1 MSRKVSISLFLTIII
16 MITIITV
23 TILNNGITIYNPAPN
38 MTATILNEVKAYETE
53 YVYNESMPSTAEPL
67 TLVEGINGLDY
78 TYDGLTYTHL
88 SDKVNKVVQVGTGA
102 QGLFSGKLTGYG
114 PDCPGCS
121 TVGNVSCIT
130 REGNNHSLTY
140 DGLYYNDITY
150 GNLIILAADHL
161 MFPCGT
167 VVKVNNGILNE
178 FNGIVLDTGIAM
190 RNAWRN
196 EGVVWMDL
204 AFSSQAEALTGGAT
218 SSNTTFSV
226 QRWGW

>member
-1 MSRKVSISLFLTIII
+1 MSKKFGISLVLSICI
-16 MITIITV
+16 MIAIVTV
-23 TILNNGITIYNPAPN
+23 TILNSGITIYNPAPN

-53 YVYNESMPSTAEPL
+53 YVYNANIPSTADPL

-88 SDKVNKVVQVGTGA
+88 SDKVNEVVQVGTGA
-102 QGLFSGKLTGYG
+102 QGIYNGKLTGYG

-121 TVGNVSCIT
+121 VVGNVSCLT
-130 REGNNHSLTY
+130 REGTNHSLSTN
-140 DGLYYNDITY
+140 GLYYTDIVY
-150 GNLIILAADHL
+150 GSLRILAADHSV
-161 MFPCGT
+161 FPCGT

-178 FNGIVLDTGIAM
+178 FYGIVLDTGSAM
-190 RNAWRN
+190 RNAWTQ
-196 EGVVWMDL
+196 GVVWMDL

-218 SSNTTFSV
+218 SSNTSFSV

>member
-1 MSRKVSISLFLTIII
+1 MTRKFAVSLVIVVIAIVT
-16 MITIITV
+16 MVTV
-23 TILNNGITIYNPAPN
+23 TILNKGVTIHNPSSN
-38 MTATILNEVKAYETE
+38 MTATIINEVDAYEIE
-53 YVYNESMPSTAEPL
+53 YVYNASIPSTAEPL

-102 QGLFSGKLTGYG
+102 QGLYNGKLTGYG

-121 TVGNVSCIT
+121 PVGNVSCLT
-130 REGNNHSLTY
+130 REGKNHSLTY
-140 DGLYYNDITY
+140 DGLYYNDISY
-150 GNLIILAADHL
+150 GNLIILAADHTI
-161 MFPCGT
+161 FPCGT

-178 FNGIVLDTGIAM
+178 FYGIVLDTGIAM

-204 AFSSQAEALTGGAT
+204 AFSSQKEALTGGAT
-218 SSNTTFSV
+218 SSNTSFSV